1 MEQMIWDI
9 FKTAQHVQRQG
20 YALFHDINF
29 TEKEYIDYLKRFGEL
44 EAPGL
49 FMNPDKYPELFIVT
63 DKKDEAGNKIGM
75 FGGGELGWHSNGNG
89 RHLIDKILI
98 SLYCIEGDVNTTLS
112 VCNTSDPFYDL
123 SEDEQQYWK
132 SIKIR
137 LKFQNDTMY
146 HLDDDDPE
154 LEFMSKNKGSIR
166 SLVGQHPHTNRFY
179 FYFPYHFIVKAW
191 EGKKPI
197 DHKEMIERLK
207 PIIFQSK
214 YQFHHVFA
222 RGDLLLMDQF
232 TTLHRRS
239 PVMGDRLLWRIA
251 GDYNRC
257 TNT

>member
-1 MEQMIWDI
+1 MIWNI
-9 FKTAQHVQRQG
+9 SKTAQHVQRKG
-20 YALFHDINF
+20 YAIFHDVQF
-29 TEKEYIDYLKRFGEL
+29 TEREYIDYMKQFGEL
-44 EAPGL
+44 ESPGL
-49 FMNPDKYPELFIVT
+49 FMNPKDYPEIFIVT
-63 DKKDEAGNKIGM
+63 DKKDEDGKKIGM
-75 FGGGELGWHSNGNG
+75 FGGGELGWHSNGNS

-112 VCNTSDPFYDL
+112 VCNTSEPFYDL

-154 LEFMSKNKGSIR
+154 LEFMSQNKGSIR

-191 EGKKPI
+191 EGKKLI
-197 DHKEMIERLK
+197 DHEKMIEKLK

-222 RGDLLLMDQF
+222 KDDLLLMDQF

-239 PVMGDRLLWRIA
+239 PVMGERLLWRIA
-251 GDYNRC
+251 SDYSKLN
-257 TNT
+257 